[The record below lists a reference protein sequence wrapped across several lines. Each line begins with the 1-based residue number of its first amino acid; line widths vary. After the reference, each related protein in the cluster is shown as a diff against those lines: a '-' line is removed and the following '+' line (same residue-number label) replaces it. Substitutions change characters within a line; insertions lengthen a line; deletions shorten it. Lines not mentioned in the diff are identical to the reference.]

1 MLRSYSYDDLCVC
14 FWLNADGRGQQKD
27 AGAYGFYLLM
37 IDTYTS
43 MICDRGRSG
52 VVFVYYFFLYD
63 EWYIPTTNVY
73 L

>member
-14 FWLNADGRGQQKD
+14 FWWSADVRGLQEG
-27 AGAYGFYLLM
+27 AGTDGSYLLM

-43 MICDRGRSG
+43 MMCDRGRSG
-52 VVFVYYFFLYD
+52 VVLCIIFLYD

>member
-1 MLRSYSYDDLCVC
+1 MTYVYVFGGVQMSEDSKSSQ
-14 FWLNADGRGQQKD
+14 GR
-27 AGAYGFYLLM
+27 YGFYLLM

-43 MICDRGRSG
+43 MMCDRGRSG
-52 VVFVYYFFLYD
+52 VVLCIIYLYD

>member
-1 MLRSYSYDDLCVC
+1 MAEDSKRTQ
-14 FWLNADGRGQQKD
+14 GR
-27 AGAYGFYLLM
+27 YGFYLLM
-37 IDTYTS
+37 TDTYTS

-52 VVFVYYFFLYD
+52 VVLCIIYLYD

>member
-1 MLRSYSYDDLCVC
+1 MTYVYVFGGVQMS
-14 FWLNADGRGQQKD
+14 KD
-27 AGAYGFYLLM
+27 AGTDGFYLLM

-43 MICDRGRSG
+43 MMCDRGRSG
-52 VVFVYYFFLYD
+52 VVLCIIFLYD